1 MKEGGKAMNHKE
13 FLVKVNDE
21 LMELEKEVA
30 VAYWN
35 LTTTGKKEWEKKFI
49 EADIKLREYLSD
61 RSKFELVNK
70 FLQNGSLS
78 PLEKREL
85 LLLKNAMLPNQI
97 DKKTLKTLSEKEA
110 EIESIFTSFR
120 GEIDGKKLTNNE
132 IEEIL
137 RKEKDSSLRKKAW
150 EASKGIGEVV
160 GPKIL
165 ELVKI
170 RNKIA
175 RGFGYSNYYE
185 MLFELQEL
193 DVDRIHGIFKEFKNK
208 TDETFK
214 TIKEE
219 VDTKLSEQ
227 FGVSSE
233 SLMPWH
239 YSDPFFQEAPHIYD
253 IPFDEVF
260 NNLNIEKLVE
270 RTYNSIGMD
279 VSDILKRSDLY
290 EREGKNQ
297 HAFCIHID
305 RSGDVRI
312 LANLRPNERWAE
324 TMLHEMG
331 HAVYDKYLNM
341 DLPFLLR
348 EPSHIFTTEA
358 VAMFFGRFARK
369 WIWYKEIVEV
379 EKQLKDYKDLIDKL
393 LKLQLMISARWIITF
408 VFFERKL
415 YETEKNINNLWYD
428 FVSENQFLNIPEDR
442 RNRFDWASKIHFG
455 ANPVYYQN
463 YLLGELMA
471 SQMDE
476 FVKAN
481 ISSLPFKPE
490 VGRFF
495 IEKIFKP
502 GSSLRWD
509 ELLTSSTGETLNP
522 DYLINQLV

>member
-1 MKEGGKAMNHKE
+1 MNHKE
-13 FLVKVNDE
+13 FLTKVNNE

-30 VAYWN
+30 TAYWN
-35 LTTTGKKEWEKKFI
+35 LTTTGKKDWEKKFI

-70 FLQNGSLS
+70 FLQNNSLS
-78 PLEKREL
+78 PLEKREFIL
-85 LLLKNAMLPNQI
+85 LRNAMLPNQI
-97 DKKTLKTLSEKEA
+97 DKETLKVVSEKEA

-120 GEIDGKKLTNNE
+120 GEIDGKKVTNNE

-137 RKEKDSSLRKKAW
+137 RNKRDSSLRKKAW
-150 EASKGIGEVV
+150 EASKEIGEVV

-185 MLFELQEL
+185 MMFELQEL
-193 DVDRIHGIFKEFKNK
+193 NVDRIHSIFKEFKNK
-208 TDETFK
+208 TDKTFK
-214 TIKEE
+214 AMKEE
-219 VDTKLSEQ
+219 IDNRLSER
-227 FGVSSE
+227 FGVSSKN
-233 SLMPWH
+233 LMPWH
-239 YSDPFFQEAPHIYD
+239 YSDPFFQEVPHIYD
-253 IPFDEVF
+253 IPFDEIF
-260 NNLNIEKLVE
+260 KDRDIEELTVK
-270 RTYNSIGMD
+270 TYESMGME
-279 VSDILKRSDLY
+279 VKDILARSDLY

-312 LANLRPNERWAE
+312 LANIRPNERWAE

-369 WIWYKEIVEV
+369 WVWYKEIVGV
-379 EKQLKDYKDLIDKL
+379 EEELKDYKDLIDEL

-408 VFFERKL
+408 VFFEKKL
-415 YETEKNINNLWYD
+415 YEMEDNINNLWYD
-428 FVSENQFLNIPEDR
+428 FVAENQFLNAPKDR
-442 RNRFDWASKIHFG
+442 RNRFDWAAKIHFG
-455 ANPVYYQN
+455 TNPVYYQN
-463 YLLGELMA
+463 YLLGEMMA

-476 FVKAN
+476 FIKAN
-481 ISSLPFKPE
+481 ISPLPFKPE
-490 VGRFF
+490 VGKFF
-495 IEKIFKP
+495 IEKIFEP

-522 DYLINQLV
+522 NYLINQLV